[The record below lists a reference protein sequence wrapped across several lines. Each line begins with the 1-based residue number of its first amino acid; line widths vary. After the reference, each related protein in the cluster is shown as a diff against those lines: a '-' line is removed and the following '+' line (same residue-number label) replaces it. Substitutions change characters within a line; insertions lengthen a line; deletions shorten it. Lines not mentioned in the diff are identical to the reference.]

1 MKYLFTFFI
10 LLFVVSIRVN
20 SQKATYPVINYSTK
34 NYGREFNP
42 SNWAIAQDR
51 RGIIYAANG
60 LKLLEF
66 DGTSWNSYPI
76 NKSTYILSISVDSS
90 GIIYTGSQNEFGL
103 FTPNKS
109 GELKY
114 ISLSDSLN
122 LQDKNFNNI
131 RSVHSFSGGVAFQAE
146 EKLFLYING
155 KTEVIKP
162 ETSFHTSFLVN
173 DKLYLRQRGKGLME
187 LKGKNLVI
195 IKGSEIFDT
204 TGIFLM
210 LPFGNNNK
218 KILIGTR
225 EKGFWVFEPE
235 TLSASFQKFRVENP
249 EIIKKAEITG
259 GVLTGDGLFA
269 ISTLQNGVILLDS
282 TGKITTILNKKQ
294 GLTDN
299 DVKQIIL
306 DQNKNLWLA
315 LNNGI
320 SRAEISS
327 PLSFINERS
336 GITGSINTITRY
348 KNQLFVGTSTGLFAQ
363 DQDQDN
369 ESESIFKSVYGLSF
383 PVWSLIEVKG
393 YLLAGTAEG
402 LFQIKGKSINMVN
415 NEESVILYNSDKMN
429 ILFSGGPKGLTAY
442 HYDRSF
448 RKINSLTING
458 EDITGITGEPTGAD
472 SVSQFWLATRNN
484 EVIRTKVNN
493 DFTFIS
499 DKYNNLDGLPDGPV
513 FPSNLN
519 SKTVFGTSLGLYG
532 FINESIVKESLPDS
546 LKNNKSFARGYF
558 SKLSDVT
565 DSIGKSVSFVADI
578 KNEVWI
584 CSENN
589 VGYLDKR
596 KAMGLVSKPFR
607 GIDVGKIYVIYP
619 EENGICWI
627 GTTDGLIRYDENLFK
642 NYDQLYHTLIR
653 KVSLPNNDSAVF
665 RGTNFTTES
674 GHYKIITEQP
684 FSVRPSFAY
693 TNNSIRV
700 DFSAS
705 FYEYTDK
712 ILYSYK
718 LENTQSKWSP
728 WSKENFQEF
737 NNLHEGDYI
746 LSAKSRNAYG
756 TESIPAHYRFRI
768 LPPWYRTGV
777 AYTTYILLLFVLF
790 WLFARLYSYRLKRE
804 NLRLEGIVTERTE
817 EVVRQKDEII
827 IKNNILENQKKEIED
842 SIRYARRIQAAVIPS
857 EKDCLEIF
865 SESFV
870 VFKPLNIVS
879 GDFYWISNVNNKI
892 IFTAADCTGHG
903 VPGAFMSM
911 LGVEFLNE
919 IVNKDSITDPDIIL
933 NQLREKV
940 IQALQQQGISG
951 EARDGMDIA
960 LISIDLKA
968 NILGYAGAYN
978 PLIMIRNGELIET
991 VGDKMPIGI
1000 YENMYPFRK
1009 HEIKIEK
1016 GDVFYMYSDGYE
1028 DQFGGPEG
1036 KKFKSKKLKQLLL
1049 EIHKYPMRR
1058 QKEIIE
1064 KTFEEWK
1071 GELQQIDDIVVIGL
1085 TI

>member
-1 MKYLFTFFI
+1 MKYLFTLFF
-10 LLFVVSIRVN
+10 LLLVVSIEVN
-20 SQKATYPVINYSTK
+20 SQKATYPVINYTTK
-34 NYGREFNP
+34 DYGRDFNP

-76 NKSTYILSISVDSS
+76 NKPTYILSIAVDSS

-103 FTPNKS
+103 FIPDKR

-114 ISLSDSLN
+114 NSLSDSLD
-122 LQDKNFNNI
+122 LQDINFTNI

-146 EKLFLYING
+146 EKLFLYKNG
-155 KTEVIKP
+155 KTDVIKP

-173 DKLYLRQRGKGLME
+173 DKLYLRQRGTGLME
-187 LKGKNLVI
+187 LKGKSLVT

-210 LPFGNNNK
+210 LPFSNNNK

-235 TLSASFQKFRVENP
+235 KVSARFQKFRVENP
-249 EIIKKAEITG
+249 EILEKAEITG

-269 ISTLQNGVILLDS
+269 ISTLQNGVMLLDT
-282 TGKITTILNKKQ
+282 TGKIKTILNKKQ
-294 GLTDN
+294 GLADN

-327 PLSFINERS
+327 PLSFNKERS

-348 KNQLFVGTSTGLFAQ
+348 KSQLYVGTSTGLFAQ
-363 DQDQDN
+363 DPDN
-369 ESESIFKSVYGLSF
+369 ESETAFKPAYDLSF
-383 PVWSLIEVKG
+383 PVWSLIEVKDC
-393 YLLAGTAEG
+393 LLAGTSEG
-402 LFQIKGKSINMVN
+402 IFQIRGKSISRVN

-442 HYDRSF
+442 HYDGSF
-448 RKINSLTING
+448 RKINSLTIKS
-458 EDITGITGEPTGAD
+458 EDITGITGEPTSTD
-472 SVSQFWLATRNN
+472 SAAQFWLATRNN
-484 EVIRTKVNN
+484 ELIRIKLND

-499 DKYNNLDGLPDGPV
+499 DKYNNLDGLPEGPV
-513 FPSNLN
+513 FPSTFS

-532 FINESIVKESLPDS
+532 FINESIVNESLPDS
-546 LKNNKSFARGYF
+546 LKNNKNFSRGYF
-558 SKLSDVT
+558 SKLTDVN
-565 DSIGKSVSFVADI
+565 DSVGKSVSFVADT

-589 VGYLDKR
+589 VGFLDKR
-596 KAMGLVSKPFR
+596 KAMVWVNKPFR

-619 EENGICWI
+619 EESGICWI
-627 GTTDGLIRYDENLFK
+627 GTTDGLIRYEKNFFK
-642 NYDQLYHTLIR
+642 NYDQPYHALIR
-653 KVSLPNNDSAVF
+653 KVSFPNNDSAIF
-665 RGTNFTTES
+665 RGTNFTTDS
-674 GHYKIITEQP
+674 GHFKIITEQP
-684 FSVRPSFAY
+684 SSLRPSFPY

-700 DFSAS
+700 EFSAS

-712 ILYSYK
+712 IVYSYK

-728 WSKENFQEF
+728 WTKENFQEF
-737 NNLHEGDYI
+737 TNLHEGDYTFNVK
-746 LSAKSRNAYG
+746 ARNVYG
-756 TESIPAHYRFRI
+756 TESIPAQYRFRI
-768 LPPWYRTGV
+768 LPPWYRTGA

-827 IKNNILENQKKEIED
+827 IKNTILENQKKEIED
-842 SIRYARRIQAAVIPS
+842 SIRYARRIQSAVIPS
-857 EKDCLEIF
+857 EKDCLDIF
-865 SESFV
+865 PESFV

-911 LGVEFLNE
+911 LGVAFLNE
-919 IVNKDSITDPDIIL
+919 IVNKDNITDPDIIL
-933 NQLREKV
+933 NKLREKV
-940 IQALQQQGISG
+940 IQALQQQGHSG
-951 EARDGMDIA
+951 EARDGMDIT
-960 LISIDLKA
+960 LISIDIKENNLE
-968 NILGYAGAYN
+968 YAGAYN
-978 PLIMIRNGELIET
+978 PLIMIRNGEVFET
-991 VGDKMPIGI
+991 AGDKMPIGI
-1000 YENMYPFRK
+1000 YENMYPFSK

-1028 DQFGGPEG
+1028 DQFGGPDG

-1049 EIHKYPMRR
+1049 EIHKYPTGE
-1058 QKEIIE
+1058 QKEILE
-1064 KTFEEWK
+1064 KTFEDWK